1 MPVRE
6 YQASDE
12 EALRAC
18 VIQLQDVEREI
29 FPKTADG
36 RTVAKPYID
45 YLLAICRANRG
56 RVLVAEQSGQVVG
69 YSAYQIWDNAEEVH
83 EEAYEFGYISDL
95 IVLDTHRGKG
105 FGRALLDA
113 AQSLVK
119 AEGIELVRIGV
130 LAGNRSVRRLYANCG
145 FDEHKIV
152 FEKRL

>member
-18 VIQLQDVEREI
+18 VIALQDFEREI

-36 RTVAKPYID
+36 RAIAKPYIE
-45 YLLAICRANRG
+45 YLLEICRANRG
-56 RVLVAEQSGQVVG
+56 RVLVAERSGQVVG
-69 YSAYQIWDNAEEVH
+69 YSAYQIWDNAEEIH
-83 EEAYEFGYISDL
+83 EDAYEYGYISDL
-95 IVLDTHRGKG
+95 AVLDAHRGKG

-113 AQSLVK
+113 AQSLLK

-130 LAGNRSVRRLYANCG
+130 LAGNRPARRLYADCG